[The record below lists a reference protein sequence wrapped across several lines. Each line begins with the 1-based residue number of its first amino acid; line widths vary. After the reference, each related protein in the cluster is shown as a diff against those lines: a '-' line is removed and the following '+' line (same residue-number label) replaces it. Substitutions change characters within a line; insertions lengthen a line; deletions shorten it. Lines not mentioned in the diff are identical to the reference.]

1 MAWAGRSRGREGGM
15 GWGGW
20 GGCKLGGGG
29 DGVMGIVSWF
39 GERGEGLRHG
49 VYGGH

>member
-1 MAWAGRSRGREGGM
+1 M
-15 GWGGW
+15 GSMEAWGGRVVR
-20 GGCKLGGGG
+20 